1 MRFESS
7 EAERGFRQHFH
18 TQRIAQDRAFAIT
31 QAAIAIVLALRTPA
45 GVSPAISLLF
55 CGTHA
60 ISLAVLVF
68 SAAKR
73 CTYVALRPYLLAA
86 ARAFS
91 DLLCPQLVWHLA
103 AHAGGTAQGAHDT
116 WPAFCLLWVTWSRW
130 GAQLLTQLGY
140 LLPFYLEALLTPF
153 GTLLNMLNNRRL
165 CRLLTVTQ
173 ARQRP
178 FF

>member
-1 MRFESS
+1 MPPNRP
-7 EAERGFRQHFH
+7 
-18 TQRIAQDRAFAIT
+18 

-116 WPAFCLLWVTWSRW
+116 WP
-130 GAQLLTQLGY
+130 GG
-140 LLPFYLEALLTPF
+140 P
-153 GTLLNMLNNRRL
+153 RRL
-165 CRLLTVTQ
+165 GLGTGDE
-173 ARQRP
+173 ARGHPPPLACGAVSGRQQQP
-178 FF
+178 AAFT